1 MKFKAVAY
9 TRVSTTMQADT
20 GYSLAAQ
27 TEAIRAYCNLYD
39 IELVEL
45 YSDEGLSART
55 LERPGLIS
63 ALEQLKLDKASMLI
77 VHKLDR
83 LTRSVADL
91 GILLDTHFKE
101 GAFELAS
108 VSEKIDT
115 TTPGGRL
122 TLNILTSVAQ
132 WEREV
137 ISERISTAMQHMK
150 REGKRTGYI
159 PFGMKLHE
167 DGIHLINN
175 QDEQDIL
182 NMIRQKREDKMSLRK
197 IAAWLNSQK
206 IWNRG
211 RTWNAVTVRSKLLS
225 MATENN

>member
-1 MKFKAVAY
+1 MKIKAVAY
-9 TRVSTTMQADT
+9 TRVSTTMQVDT
-20 GYSLAAQ
+20 GHSLAAQ
-27 TEAIRAYCNLYD
+27 SEAIRAYCNLYD

-45 YSDEGLSART
+45 YTDEGLSART
-55 LERPGLIS
+55 LERPGLTS
-63 ALEQLKLDKASMLI
+63 ALERLKLKEASMLI
-77 VHKLDR
+77 VYKLDR

-91 GILLDTHFKE
+91 GTLLDTHFKE

-108 VSEKIDT
+108 VVEKIDT

-159 PFGMKLHE
+159 PFSMKLAE
-167 DGIHLINN
+167 DGVHLIRDD
-175 QDEQDIL
+175 QEQSVL
-182 NMIRQKREDKMSLRK
+182 ELIRTKRAEKMSLRK
-197 IAAWLNSQK
+197 IATWLNEQE
-206 IWNRG
+206 ILNRG
-211 RTWNAVTVRSKLLS
+211 RAWNAVTINSKLKQKI
-225 MATENN
+225 